1 MMNGMAK
8 YDNADDPHGQD
19 SDKLESDSD
28 DCQEVIAL
36 SVRGCLVRGTKD

>member
-28 DCQEVIAL
+28 DCQEVAAL
-36 SVRGCLVRGTKD
+36 SQQPNFFIQYQG

>member
-28 DCQEVIAL
+28 DCQEVAAL
-36 SVRGCLVRGTKD
+36 S